1 MDTRLVDVVVDAVD
15 PSAQAQF
22 WAALLGWSNTG
33 TGLLAPA
40 DDAWDLGLV
49 FHQVSEPKTVKNRIH
64 LELAT
69 RRDDVVS
76 RALDLGARRLDLGQG
91 DVPWEVLADPEGNEF
106 CVLPPHP
113 RYDTGAVAAI
123 LVESNDPP
131 RLGRFWSLAT
141 GWPVE
146 VTNDEVVALRSPS
159 GQWLEF
165 LRGDNPKRGKDRV
178 RFELEGT
185 DRQALIDAGATP
197 LDLGLAD
204 PEGHEFGLRRRAPRA
219 RR

>member
-1 MDTRLVDVVVDAVD
+1 MDSRLADVVVDALD
-15 PSAQAQF
+15 PAAQARF
-22 WAALLGWSNTG
+22 WAALLGWTNTG
-33 TGLLAPA
+33 TSLRAPA

-49 FHQVSEPKTVKNRIH
+49 FQAATEPKTVKNRIH

-69 RRDDVVS
+69 RRDDVVA

-123 LVESNDPP
+123 LVEAADPST
-131 RLGRFWSLAT
+131 LGRFWSLAT

-146 VTNDEVVALRSPS
+146 VTNEEVVALRSPA

-165 LRGDNPKRGKDRV
+165 LRGDSTKRARDRV
-178 RFELEGT
+178 RFRLAGT
-185 DRQALIDAGATP
+185 DRQALLDAGATQ
-197 LDLGLAD
+197 LGACLVD
-204 PEGHEFGLRRRAPRA
+204 PEGHEFTAG
-219 RR
+219 